1 MGECIFGCVNARSK
15 MWAPVKWMLIFLTSS
30 VAHAKLEFTPS
41 QYHIQTDS
49 GNQRFFK
56 YQTWSGQYRK
66 ETRLDDGYV
75 VGSYGWIDANGIL
88 RIYEYVADDQGYR
101 VTKDRA
107 FQVEDNATK
116 EEIDNL
122 IQSEPP
128 EKKLRSTKSLP
139 QDDAITI
146 DQEIQRKLVKKKK
159 KAKFELPHPNVV
171 KSLPRATS
179 SSNSK
184 RLQRRISA
192 DFVPIFEDVIDVNTN
207 QLTPE
212 TTKTSKTSFKTKK
225 ISSLHP
231 KVSSLPR
238 KRTARIQP

>member
-1 MGECIFGCVNARSK
+1 
-15 MWAPVKWMLIFLTSS
+15 MLRFMKANQWSFRPK
-30 VAHAKLEFTPS
+30 KL
-41 QYHIQTDS
+41 
-49 GNQRFFK
+49 
-56 YQTWSGQYRK
+56 
-66 ETRLDDGYV
+66 
-75 VGSYGWIDANGIL
+75 
-88 RIYEYVADDQGYR
+88 
-101 VTKDRA
+101 
-107 FQVEDNATK
+107 
-116 EEIDNL
+116 EIDNL

-171 KSLPRATS
+171 KSLPRATA

-192 DFVPIFEDVIDVNTN
+192 DFVPIFADNIDVNTN

-212 TTKTSKTSFKTKK
+212 TTKTSTTSFKTKK
-225 ISSLHP
+225 TNSCWSHQSDCQG
-231 KVSSLPR
+231 VSRWGCWCKS
-238 KRTARIQP
+238 